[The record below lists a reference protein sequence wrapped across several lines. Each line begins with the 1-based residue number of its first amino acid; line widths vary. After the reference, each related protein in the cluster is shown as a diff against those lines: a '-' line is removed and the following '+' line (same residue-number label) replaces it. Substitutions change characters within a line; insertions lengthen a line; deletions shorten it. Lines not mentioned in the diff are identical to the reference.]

1 LTTIE
6 EVAIRKIL
14 DSRGNPTV
22 EVDIFTPSGFGSASA
37 PSGASVGAN
46 EVKAFPKEGVDGAI
60 KNFKRNVASKL
71 MGMEV
76 TEQEE
81 IDVLLHELDG
91 TDDFSNL
98 GGNVAVATSIAV
110 AKTAAFIL
118 GLPLYHYL
126 GGAFANNI
134 PLPLGNVLGGGK
146 HAFGGTDIQEY
157 SAISIAPTAREAVF
171 GNAQVHK
178 VVKESLQE
186 KFPDAAIGR
195 GDEGAWI
202 AQMNDEKAL
211 GLVAEACGSVSDRM
225 GFDIKPCLDI
235 AASELFTEGRYH
247 YKNQRL
253 NREGQIDFVIEMIE
267 KYDLYIVEDPLDQE
281 DFEGYAE
288 LTKAVGDKCIILGD
302 DLFVTDTT
310 RLQKGIGIGAANGIL
325 IKPNQVGTLTK
336 SIETIKL
343 AHENGYRTVVSHR
356 SGETTDNAI
365 THLGVAFGCHAIKT
379 GVVGGERTAKLN
391 ELIRIEE
398 ELIKSEG

>member
-1 LTTIE
+1 MTIIE

-22 EVDIFTPSGFGSASA
+22 EVDIFTQSGFGSASA
-37 PSGASVGAN
+37 PSGASVGVN
-46 EVKAFPKEGVDGAI
+46 EVKTFPKEGVEHAI
-60 KNFKRNVASKL
+60 KNFRKNVASKL
-71 MGMEV
+71 IGMDV
-76 TEQEE
+76 TEQEDV
-81 IDVLLHELDG
+81 DVLLHELDG

-110 AKTAAFIL
+110 AKAAAFVL

-126 GGAFANNI
+126 GGAFANNT

-146 HAFGGTDIQEY
+146 HAIGGTDIQEY
-157 SAISIAPTAREAVF
+157 LAISIAPTARQAVF
-171 GNAQVHK
+171 ANALVHRA
-178 VVKESLQE
+178 VKERLQE
-186 KFPDAAIGR
+186 KFPDAAIGK

-202 AQMNDEKAL
+202 AQMNNEKAL
-211 GLVAEACGSVSDRM
+211 EVVADACKSVSDQQD
-225 GFDIKPCLDI
+225 FEVKPCLDI
-235 AASELFTEGRYH
+235 AASELFKEGRYH

-267 KYDLYIVEDPLDQE
+267 NYDLYLVEDPLDQE

-302 DLFVTDTT
+302 DLFVTEAT
-310 RLQKGIGIGAANGIL
+310 RLQKGIGMGAANAVL

-336 SIETIKL
+336 TIETIKL

-356 SGETTDNAI
+356 SGETTDDAI
-365 THLGVAFGCHAIKT
+365 THLAVAFGCHAIKT

-398 ELIKSEG
+398 ELIKSED